1 MGSGFTGTDPQTAP
15 RLSYAARC
23 TLHAARPLRRA
34 LLAAMWLPDDKQGW
48 FWPGVAA
55 GRRLIR
61 QSGVDALVS
70 TGPPWTAHLMGLALA
85 QLSGKPWVADFRDP
99 WACCSLK
106 PPQMRTR
113 VTDALERRMERW
125 VTRRADRIVV
135 TIPTLAERLREQHP
149 WLREGANGS
158 AAPIVVIPNGFDP
171 AEKAAPGSWR

>member
-1 MGSGFTGTDPQTAP
+1 
-15 RLSYAARC
+15 
-23 TLHAARPLRRA
+23 
-34 LLAAMWLPDDKQGW
+34 
-48 FWPGVAA
+48 
-55 GRRLIR
+55 
-61 QSGVDALVS
+61 
-70 TGPPWTAHLMGLALA
+70 
-85 QLSGKPWVADFRDP
+85 ADFRDP

-106 PPQMRTR
+106 PPQIRTR

-171 AEKAAPGSWR
+171 AEKAAPGSWRLAPGSTMATASGLAERHAPAFTRSQAPGARRCLTFVYGGNLYGERDPVPFLTALRELI